1 MGSDIFSAQIC
12 QKIYPR
18 HGATFFLAF
27 SPQPCP
33 VNSSRVVFCGRIF
46 MWADYLLEPGSLFTN
61 DHSLMCLSAASVF
74 CSRPFLLLS
83 YLFWSPSLSKS
94 SSAPQLLWFNVQ
106 VFCVLSAEEILIDC
120 AFDAQSF
127 TVYNKTPLVLIKSSP
142 PCCANLK
149 MIMVIKTTT
158 IIPWYHMM
166 IHQVF
171 VFVTIVFCSRAPRF
185 KLVSIPFQDC
195 FLFVFLT
202 FLITSHTIPIRQ
214 SYIWC

>member
-1 MGSDIFSAQIC
+1 
-12 QKIYPR
+12 
-18 HGATFFLAF
+18 
-27 SPQPCP
+27 
-33 VNSSRVVFCGRIF
+33 

-83 YLFWSPSLSKS
+83 YLFWSPSRSKS

-106 VFCVLSAEEILIDC
+106 VLWLPAQLWRDVLSAVEIIIDC

-127 TVYNKTPLVLIKSSP
+127 TVCNETPLVLIKSSP
-142 PCCANLK
+142 PCCAKLK
-149 MIMVIKTTT
+149 MLMIIIIKT
-158 IIPWYHMM
+158 IIPWYHHM

-214 SYIWC
+214 SYIRCFRI